1 MLRDTAHNVTQYLN
15 RQDHRL
21 HAASEPGTTCARV
34 NISDASDVVGET
46 APVASS
52 PAEICGM
59 LTAAEVPGLYV
70 QPDTGFLF
78 AFDHVDARI
87 KEKTRSRLVVN
98 LSNPTPFE
106 AAVRVLAENS
116 AERDKPLG
124 LNALWGGRIATVPA
138 EGSLDLELARGSV

>member
-34 NISDASDVVGET
+34 NTSDASDAVGET
-46 APVASS
+46 APLASS

-70 QPDTGFLF
+70 QPDTGFFF
-78 AFDHVDARI
+78 AFDHVDARV
-87 KEKTRSRLVVN
+87 KEKTRGRLVVT
-98 LSNPTPFE
+98 LANPTPFD

-116 AERDKPLG
+116 AEREKPLG
-124 LNALWGGRIATVPA
+124 LNALWGGRVVDGPRGRIDRPGAV
-138 EGSLDLELARGSV
+138 ARVG